1 MSEKFIKDES
11 KDRKIRRHEVSFSA
25 IQGGQ
30 SQDYLDGYL
39 NKHSSQGSAD
49 IVDQMV
55 DKIDKKILRES
66 LSKLQGQDKLILCQY
81 LAGTKQNVIAERFG
95 ISPSA
100 INQRLEKII
109 YNYRA
114 ILCNNEEFTQSSF
127 WDKFQREAEY
137 LFNAYL
143 QEIRQKGILT
153 IDFNEVKNLIKETRK
168 AITHSIT
175 TKSNM
180 NIREQLSK
188 QIDYSS
194 LDDKYVEQMN
204 NAFAEQGIEAHFEK
218 LKTFKGNIVQALK
231 MVDDFIDELEDMTY
245 QNTNIERW
253 QFGIDNEKLLKLVL
267 SGKKK
272 ATCYLYEK
280 DEELAK
286 VGDLSIITTFD
297 GKDACVIQTEEIRVL
312 PFNEMTWDL
321 AKLEGEHK
329 TLENWVQDHTKFF
342 RNECRDFNGNT
353 LIVFEKFKVLKNF

>member
-1 MSEKFIKDES
+1 MSNKEIKEES
-11 KDRKIRRHEVSFSA
+11 KERKIRRHGVSFSA
-25 IQGGQ
+25 IQGNQ

-39 NKHSSQGSAD
+39 NKHSSQGSVD

-81 LAGTKQNVIAERFG
+81 LAGTKQNVIADRFG

-114 ILCNNEEFTQSSF
+114 ILCNNEEFTQSSL

-153 IDFNEVKNLIKETRK
+153 IDLNEVKNLIKETRK

-194 LDDKYVEQMN
+194 LDDKYIEQMN
-204 NAFAEQGIEAHFEK
+204 NSFAEQGIEAHFEK
-218 LKTFKGNIVQALK
+218 LKTFKGNIVQVLK
-231 MVDDFIDELEDMTY
+231 MVDDFIDELENMTY

-297 GKDACVIQTEEIRVL
+297 GKDACVIQTEEIQVL

>member
-1 MSEKFIKDES
+1 MNNKEIKEES

-25 IQGGQ
+25 IQGNQ

-39 NKHSSQGSAD
+39 NKHSSQGSVD

-153 IDFNEVKNLIKETRK
+153 IDLNEVKNLIKETRK

-194 LDDKYVEQMN
+194 LDDKYIEQMN

-218 LKTFKGNIVQALK
+218 LKTFKGNIVQVLK
-231 MVDDFIDELEDMTY
+231 MVDDFITDLE
-245 QNTNIERW
+245 
-253 QFGIDNEKLLKLVL
+253 EK
-267 SGKKK
+267 SGQI
-272 ATCYLYEK
+272 ATK
-280 DEELAK
+280 
-286 VGDLSIITTFD
+286 
-297 GKDACVIQTEEIRVL
+297 
-312 PFNEMTWDL
+312 
-321 AKLEGEHK
+321 
-329 TLENWVQDHTKFF
+329 
-342 RNECRDFNGNT
+342 
-353 LIVFEKFKVLKNF
+353 